1 MSVYKIVPMSTE
13 MELFDCLTLLHFALN
28 IKHGRN
34 FAKALICPTVI
45 DYWAGKFDLFMYITN
60 EKTFQYKTLHK
71 DDLSY
76 YPYKSANITEAYT
89 RPT

>member
-45 DYWAGKFDLFMYITN
+45 DY
-60 EKTFQYKTLHK
+60 
-71 DDLSY
+71 
-76 YPYKSANITEAYT
+76 
-89 RPT
+89 